1 MKTFLGLALVFA
13 FTSGFPRRQDVT
25 ITSLFKQ
32 CRGLIDELPVEDV
45 AYDAAHNEVNDLFTR
60 INEDRERGLFTNFLT
75 QGLEDDVMEEFEDY
89 FSLFADNT
97 EKWFML
103 KVFSVKKDI
112 AINLG
117 DKVKDSAI
125 ALKNRA
131 KEFIHSDEN
140 DVDNKDD
147 DNNDDEKNYDDKNNA
162 EKND

>member
-1 MKTFLGLALVFA
+1 MKIVLCLALVFA
-13 FTSGFPRRQDVT
+13 FISGFPKRQEVA
-25 ITSLFKQ
+25 ITSLFKEW
-32 CRGLIDELPVEDV
+32 RGLIDKLPVEDILR
-45 AYDAAHNEVNDLFTR
+45 DAAHDEVNDLFTR

-75 QGLEDDVMEEFEDY
+75 QSLEDDVKEEFEDS

-97 EKWFML
+97 EKWFMI